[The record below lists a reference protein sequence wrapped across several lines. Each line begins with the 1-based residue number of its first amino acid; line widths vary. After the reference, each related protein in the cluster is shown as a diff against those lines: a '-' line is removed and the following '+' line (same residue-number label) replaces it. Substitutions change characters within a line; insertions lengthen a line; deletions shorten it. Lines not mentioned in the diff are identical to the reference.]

1 MSEIEIIKETPI
13 SLPEVRAIL
22 EKIEKKLKEPAER
35 IVKTKEYIDKVTKK
49 TEKDAKEIKTK
60 LEKAEIAR
68 LREKHIAKIIDIW
81 PKDPDSVKTLFAGEP
96 ITLKQEDIKKIIEC
110 LK

>member
-1 MSEIEIIKETPI
+1 MSEIEVIKEAPI
-13 SLPEVRAIL
+13 SLPEVRSLI
-22 EKIEKKLKEPAER
+22 EKIEKKLKEPTER
-35 IVKTKEYIDKVTKK
+35 ITKTKEYIDKITKK
-49 TEKDAKEIKTK
+49 TEKDAKEIKAK

-68 LREKHIAKIIDIW
+68 LKDKHIAKIIDIW
-81 PKDPDSVKTLFAGEP
+81 PKDTDSVKTLFAGEP